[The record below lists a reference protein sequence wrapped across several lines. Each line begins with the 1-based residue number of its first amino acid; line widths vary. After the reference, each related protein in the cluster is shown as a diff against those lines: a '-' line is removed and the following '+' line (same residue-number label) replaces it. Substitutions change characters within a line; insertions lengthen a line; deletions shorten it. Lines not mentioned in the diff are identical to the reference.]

1 MNTTGVVKL
10 NKFQDITDNTRIS
23 DRRTLVPA
31 GVIHEELPITRLAS
45 STVVSARNDVSNIL
59 YGKDDRLVVVV
70 GPCSVHDV
78 KAAKEY
84 AALLYK
90 KALAHKNE
98 LVIIM
103 RVYFEK
109 PRTTVGWKGLIND
122 PDLDNSFKINK
133 GLRTARELLLE
144 ISDMGLPC
152 ATEFLDVVS
161 PQYISDLISWGAIGA
176 RTTESQVHRELASGL
191 SCPIGFKNATN
202 GGVGIAVDAV
212 KAAKSK
218 HHFLG
223 VTKQGTTAIFET
235 KGNHDAHIILRGGHD
250 GPNYAQKHVDGVAQT
265 LSDNNLPH
273 KVMVDCSHG
282 NSNKDYKRQNV
293 VIKDVCQQLENG
305 SNNILGVMIESNLK
319 EGNQSI
325 FVNPL
330 EYGKSITDACV
341 SWEETGNMLAE
352 LADAVKQSRKS

>member
-1 MNTTGVVKL
+1 MID
-10 NKFQDITDNTRIS
+10 FQEKTDNMRIS
-23 DRRTLVPA
+23 DQKTLVPA
-31 GVIHEELPITRLAS
+31 GVIHEDQPITRSAA
-45 STVVSARNDVSNIL
+45 STVITARKAIERSL
-59 YGKDDRLVVVV
+59 HGQDDRLVVVV

-84 AALLYK
+84 AELLYQAAK
-90 KALAHKNE
+90 QYSDQL
-98 LVIIM
+98 IIVM

-133 GLRTARELLLE
+133 GLRMARQLLLD

-191 SCPIGFKNATN
+191 SCPIGFKNGTK
-202 GGVGIAVDAV
+202 GSLDIAVDAV

-235 KGNHDAHIILRGGHD
+235 KGNADSHVILRGGKT
-250 GPNYAQKHVDGVAQT
+250 GPNYSKECVDKVA
-265 LSDNNLPH
+265 LMLEEAKLPH

-282 NSNKDYKRQNV
+282 NSNKDYKKQIV
-293 VIKDVCQQLENG
+293 VVDEVCQQIKQG
-305 SNNILGVMIESNLK
+305 SKNILGVMIESNLK
-319 EGNQSI
+319 AGNQSI
-325 FVNPL
+325 FVTPL

-341 SWEETGNMLAE
+341 DWQETTQMLAN
-352 LADAVKQSRKS
+352 LAKAVQEVRGH

>member
-1 MNTTGVVKL
+1 MISVHDK
-10 NKFQDITDNTRIS
+10 TDNTRIS
-23 DRRTLVPA
+23 DKRTLVPS
-31 GVIHEELPITRLAS
+31 GVIHEEHSITKTAS
-45 STVVSARNDVSNIL
+45 ATVISARKVISNIL
-59 YGKDDRLVVVV
+59 HNKDDRLVVVV

-84 AALLYK
+84 ADLLLEEAK
-90 KALAHKNE
+90 KHANE
-98 LVIIM
+98 LVVVM

-133 GLRTARELLLE
+133 GLRLARQLLLD
-144 ISDMGLPC
+144 ISDKGLPC
-152 ATEFLDVVS
+152 ATEFLDVIS

-202 GGVGIAVDAV
+202 GAVGIAVDAV
-212 KAAKSK
+212 KASKSK

-235 KGNHDAHIILRGGHD
+235 SGNSDAHIILRGGSD
-250 GPNYAQKHVDGVAQT
+250 GPNYTREHVAST
-265 LSDNNLPH
+265 AESLNKNELPY

-282 NSNKDYKRQNV
+282 NSNKDYKRQSI
-293 VIKDVCQQLENG
+293 VIDDVCQQICSGAKDL
-305 SNNILGVMIESNLK
+305 LGVMIESNLK
-319 EGNQSI
+319 AGNQSI
-325 FVNPL
+325 FVTPL

-341 SWEETGNMLAE
+341 DWEETRVMLE
-352 LADAVKQSRKS
+352 KLAQSVKAARNV